1 MVVSKIQNT
10 NHNDG
15 DDGEDDDDDDDDD
28 DVDDDKILVQMAIS
42 KIRIP
47 NKFPFIVQCI
57 VDCGCV
63 GTLLLSKRHLL

>member
-1 MVVSKIQNT
+1 MVVSKIQNS

-15 DDGEDDDDDDDDD
+15 DDG
-28 DVDDDKILVQMAIS
+28 DDDKILVQMAIS

-63 GTLLLSKRHLL
+63 GTLLLSKRHLV

>member
-15 DDGEDDDDDDDDD
+15 DDGEDDGDDD
-28 DVDDDKILVQMAIS
+28 DDDKILVQMAIS

-47 NKFPFIVQCI
+47 NKFPFIVHCI

>member
-15 DDGEDDDDDDDDD
+15 DDGEDDGDDD
-28 DVDDDKILVQMAIS
+28 DDDKILVQMAIS
-42 KIRIP
+42 KIRIT

>member
-10 NHNDG
+10 NHNDDE
-15 DDGEDDDDDDDDD
+15 DDGEDDDD

>member
-15 DDGEDDDDDDDDD
+15 DDGEDDGDDD
-28 DVDDDKILVQMAIS
+28 DDDKILVQMAIS

>member
-15 DDGEDDDDDDDDD
+15 DDGEDDGDD
-28 DVDDDKILVQMAIS
+28 DDDKILVQMAIY

>member
-15 DDGEDDDDDDDDD
+15 DDGEDDGDDD

-42 KIRIP
+42 KIRIL